1 MKKILFTLLISLSVF
16 SIYGQYTLTN
26 YETSSTITDGSI
38 IEVNTNNTTTHV
50 ILENTSTYPMKATL
64 DVLNI
69 VNTDGSE
76 LNFCFGFH
84 GQGNCYTSIAN
95 GGSYG
100 SNVHGTHYLAA
111 GESTGHYDIDFT
123 HIDGNNGA
131 NFPNYP
137 KDYVLKMSIINAND
151 NTVVGTTTF
160 TYRYDPNG
168 GINNTLSPD
177 DFTINSVQGQLL
189 IHNTYNT
196 SVIIYDF
203 TGKLVFQRK
212 FSAGN
217 HVIPTDLSS
226 GIYIV
231 RATANGKEM
240 AKKLIIR

>member
-16 SIYGQYTLTN
+16 SIYGQYTFTN
-26 YETSSTITDGSI
+26 EETGTIITDGSTFI
-38 IEVNTNNTTTHV
+38 VNQDHFTNHFIVTNN
-50 ILENTSTYPMKATL
+50 NTFPVKATL

-69 VNTDGSE
+69 INTDGSE
-76 LNFCFGFH
+76 ITICFGFH
-84 GQGNCYTSIAN
+84 GQGTCHIGVHTDDSFNSN
-95 GGSYG
+95 LLGG
-100 SNVHGTHYLAA
+100 TQYLAA
-111 GESTGHYDIDFT
+111 GESSGHYDIDFD
-123 HIDGNNGA
+123 HIDNTSIA
-131 NFPNYP
+131 TYP
-137 KDYVLKMSIINAND
+137 KDYVLKLSIINAND
-151 NTVVGTTTF
+151 NTVVGATTF

-168 GINNTLSPD
+168 GINNTLSLD
-177 DFTINSVQGQLL
+177 DFTINSTQGQLL

-203 TGKLVFQRK
+203 TGKLVFHRK
-212 FSAGN
+212 LSAGN